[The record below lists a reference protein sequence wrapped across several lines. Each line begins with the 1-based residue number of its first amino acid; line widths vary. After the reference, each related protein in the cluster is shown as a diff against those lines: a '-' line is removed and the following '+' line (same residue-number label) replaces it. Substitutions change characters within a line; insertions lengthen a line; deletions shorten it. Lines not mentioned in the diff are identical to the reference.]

1 MIRAGYIALRTEKAV
16 ILRDLSRVLLE
27 ELEADCPLPGD
38 PSRLVTGLAVEEPL
52 KGWLG
57 PDEAA
62 VTARE
67 TLDEDFL
74 EGVAAGGSPV
84 VVWRSGAAVPTAV
97 TEKMSALG
105 LGLLVLPSDVPLRRL
120 QAALAGGDDLL
131 LLSHSA
137 GRKLLEG
144 TGGETSVA
152 ETVAR
157 ISGLLGRSVVVEDP
171 VGRLISGA
179 PGAREENHLWGLLED
194 LTLRAS
200 RSSSVDEMRRER
212 RDRYAR
218 LPDGYLSIPVE
229 RWRVEDREFFWT
241 PIGTGAPAG
250 YLWVDLEGETLRPED
265 VVHLYWARRILEFE
279 LGKDR
284 VRLETELGIRGD
296 FVDDLINGHY
306 GSVNL
311 LLQRAGYLGADLA
324 NGALVLIVDIDDFA
338 RYLERR
344 KPKEPAIQELK
355 RRLAEAVRM
364 QTRQLFSNF
373 LLGPRSDNVIV
384 FLGSSEDTPPEDLPE
399 KAQLLAKGVQRY
411 VKGLLPDL
419 TISVGIGRN
428 KRDPALL
435 PDAYSEAEVALEIG
449 HRIHGPS
456 SVSTFE
462 GTGTYKLLFRVFQEN
477 PEELVAFYEETLE
490 PVVRYDSRYS
500 TELVQTLVTYLGND
514 ASTVRT
520 ASDLFAHRHTIRY
533 RLDRVGEL
541 TGLDVDKSEDRERLT
556 LGIKAMQLLGRV
568 PERPSNFADR

>member
-38 PSRLVTGLAVEEPL
+38 PSRLVTGLALEEPL

-62 VTARE
+62 VTTRE

-120 QAALAGGDDLL
+120 QAAISGGDDLL

-200 RSSSVDEMRRER
+200 RSSSVDETRRER

-284 VRLETELGIRGD
+284 VRLETELGVRGD

-344 KPKEPAIQELK
+344 KPKERAIQELK